1 MKGASAP
8 QPCGGG
14 THANQTVLNITGYL
28 SSLDECV
35 ICPAGTSCSVG
46 TDKPVP
52 CLPGSFSAASQASTC
67 DLCPAGKFQRL
78 YGQTACI
85 PCTPGFYCRAGAAEP
100 TPCPAGTVGNATG
113 LYSENQCTYVLAGFW
128 APLGSNIPKP
138 CPPSGFYCPGA
149 LRDTQFG
156 GAEPIIMPIGQSTE
170 TQEVQAVTQS
180 MSLDI
185 SIDDFAA
192 QRTALIAKLAAQY
205 GVDPSLISLEATTS
219 SSGQGRRLQS
229 SGGIELTIT
238 IATSDGKSAGVD
250 LATLNQRVSAI
261 DDTALATSI
270 GAVMG
275 APVTVSGLQQSTAS
289 VKIEVEFV
297 CPKGKWC
304 TAGLVVNCPLGTYNP
319 LEKQDF
325 ATACILCPPN
335 SITLETNSTSRAA
348 CVCDAGFYD
357 VNSSLAVD
365 PDLLATTTNN
375 GNPVSMMADVVQC
388 LVCPIG
394 TNCTAASTLEGM
406 PLLGGYFRLDNATV
420 DVRVCP
426 DARKGCSTTFGTAA
440 CKSRSGCKGGAGN
453 PCADKLSG
461 PTASCATTQTGHG
474 SSTSPRRTPRWL
486 HARTVAIGSG
496 RRLGWLRWGSW
507 CSFPWLPC

>member
-1 MKGASAP
+1 MPLPCPGGTFSNSSNLQSVAECAACPAGSACSVGSLEPSSCLPGSFSATSGASTCDLCPEGKFTSTSGNTACDPCTSGYLCVKGASAP

-28 SSLDECV
+28 SSLDDCV

-78 YGQTACI
+78 YGQTICMA
-85 PCTPGFYCRAGAAEP
+85 CTPGFYCRAGAAEP

-113 LYSENQCTYVLAGFW
+113 LYSENQCTYVPAGFW

-192 QRTALIAKLAAQY
+192 QRTALIADLASQY
-205 GVDPSLISLEATTS
+205 GVDPSLISLEATS
-219 SSGQGRRLQS
+219 SRRRRLQS
-229 SGGIELTIT
+229 SGIQLTIT
-238 IATSDGKSAGVD
+238 IATSDGTSTGVD
-250 LATLNQRVSAI
+250 LATLTQRVSAV

-275 APVTVSGLQQSTAS
+275 VAVTVSGLQQSTKS
-289 VKIEVEFV
+289 IKIEVEFV

-304 TAGLVVNCPLGTYNP
+304 TAGLVVSCPLGTYNP

-335 SITLETNSTSRAA
+335 SITRRDQLNE
-348 CVCDAGFYD
+348 
-357 VNSSLAVD
+357 
-365 PDLLATTTNN
+365 
-375 GNPVSMMADVVQC
+375 
-388 LVCPIG
+388 
-394 TNCTAASTLEGM
+394 
-406 PLLGGYFRLDNATV
+406 
-420 DVRVCP
+420 
-426 DARKGCSTTFGTAA
+426 
-440 CKSRSGCKGGAGN
+440 
-453 PCADKLSG
+453 
-461 PTASCATTQTGHG
+461 
-474 SSTSPRRTPRWL
+474 PRRMCVRC
-486 HARTVAIGSG
+486 
-496 RRLGWLRWGSW
+496 RLL
-507 CSFPWLPC
+507 